1 MRDDYNSA
9 LDLLVKT
16 LEGSNNIALI
26 SLAVTQTYGHLK
38 GIYRDC
44 RVKDLAERLLRFNE
58 IKANLT
64 ENM

>member
-26 SLAVTQTYGHLK
+26 SLAVT
-38 GIYRDC
+38 
-44 RVKDLAERLLRFNE
+44 
-58 IKANLT
+58 
-64 ENM
+64 